1 MTKKYVIGL
10 DYGTLSGRAVLVDVE
25 NGDVVAQ
32 HTKAYPHGVMETEL
46 PDGTRLP
53 ADWALEHPQ
62 DFLDVLDECV
72 LQIMSASG
80 ILPVDVIGIGVD
92 FTASTVLPVDAD
104 GKPLCFEPRFASE
117 PHAWV
122 KLWKHHGAREQ
133 AKRMT
138 ELARENEEDFLAE
151 YGGVVNAEWGIPKL
165 LETLEKAPEV
175 YRAADCF
182 MEAGDWIVRVLT
194 GENVRSTSIAG
205 YKELWRKQ
213 EGPLSPDYLG
223 QLHPE
228 FARLTEEKL
237 KGKLVGLG
245 EKAGYLTEEMAKR
258 LGLCE
263 GIVVT
268 AAVVDGHVAVPA
280 LGISGPD
287 KAMIVVGTSSC
298 VMTNSA
304 KKECVPGI
312 FGLVEDGMLPGL
324 FGYEAGQTCVGD
336 MFDWFV
342 KNCVPENYQQEAR
355 KREMNIHQFLTEKAS
370 KLNVGESGLVALD
383 WWNGN
388 RSCLSDSE
396 LTGLILGM
404 TLQTKPEE
412 MYRALIESTA
422 YGMRVILDNYEEH
435 GVSIREIRACG
446 GITKKNPMMMQIYAD
461 VCNREIMIGTSDQ
474 SPALGAAIWS
484 AVAAGTAAGGYD
496 SVETAAER
504 MGHVEDVVYRPIP
517 ENVAAY
523 EKLYREFKLL
533 HDYFG
538 RGENDVM
545 KRLRRI
551 KDEAKARQ

>member
-1 MTKKYVIGL
+1 MAKKYAIGL

-32 HTKAYPHGVMETEL
+32 CTKVYPHGVMESEL

-62 DFLDVLDECV
+62 DFLDVLCECIP
-72 LQIMSASG
+72 QIMNASG
-80 ILPVDVIGIGVD
+80 ISPEEVIGLGVD

-104 GKPLCFEPRFASE
+104 GVPLCFQQRFSSE

-122 KLWKHHGAREQ
+122 KLWKHHGAAEQ
-133 AKRMT
+133 AKKMT
-138 ELARENEEDFLAE
+138 EIARESEEDFLPE

-165 LETLEKAPEV
+165 LETLEMAPEV
-175 YRAADCF
+175 YREADCF

-194 GENVRSTSIAG
+194 GENARSTSIAG

-213 EGPLSPDYLG
+213 EGPLSSGYLKR
-223 QLHPE
+223 LHPDFE
-228 FARLTEEKL
+228 YLAEEKL
-237 KGKLVGLG
+237 GGRRVRLG
-245 EKAGYLTEEMAKR
+245 ELAGRLTGDMAHR

-263 GIVVT
+263 GT
-268 AAVVDGHVAVPA
+268 AVAAAIVDGHVAVPA
-280 LGISGPD
+280 LGIGGPD
-287 KAMIVVGTSSC
+287 KAMMVIGTSSC
-298 VMTNSA
+298 VMTNSE
-304 KKECVPGI
+304 KKERVPGI
-312 FGLVEDGMLPGL
+312 FGMVEDGMLPGL
-324 FGYEAGQTCVGD
+324 FGYEAGQSCVGD

-342 KNCVPENYQQEAR
+342 KNCVPESYALEAR
-355 KREMNIHQFLTEKAS
+355 ERGMNVHQLLTEKAS
-370 KLNVGESGLVALD
+370 RLEVGESGLIALD

-388 RSCLSDSE
+388 RSCLSDPE

-412 MYRALIESTA
+412 MYRALIEAAA
-422 YGMRVILDNYEEH
+422 YGMRAIVDNYEEH
-435 GVSIREIRACG
+435 GVSIKEIRACG

-461 VCNREIMIGTSDQ
+461 VANREILIGASDQ
-474 SPALGAAIWS
+474 TPALGAAIWS
-484 AVAAGTAAGGYD
+484 AVAAGSAKGGYD
-496 SVETAAER
+496 TIEAAADK
-504 MGHVEDVVYRPIP
+504 MGHVEEVTYRPIP

-523 EKLYREFKLL
+523 EKLYQEFKVL

-551 KDEAKARQ
+551 KADAKAR